1 MERFYPDGHI
11 TSFFTFL
18 PSSAGKIEKFM
29 ELVTCYVN
37 SMGKIKGKSEFLPG
51 SRYCILAKIVIL
63 LLFAHGDSYSP
74 EKGMIWHVFARSN
87 GQNRKNSYDM
97 PIVISGSYF
106 TALFTPSAA
115 HP

>member
-29 ELVTCYVN
+29 ELVTYYVN
-37 SMGKIKGKSEFLPG
+37 FMGKIKGKSEFLPG
-51 SRYCILAKIVIL
+51 SRYFILAKIVIL
-63 LLFAHGDSYSP
+63 LLFAHGDSYVP
-74 EKGMIWHVFARSN
+74 EKGMILHVFERSN